1 MHQLEH
7 SMGLF
12 DMWNLPPGTVVRV
25 NHGLYDH
32 VGLLGDQW
40 INGERTVISFAAKT
54 GGLIEERFSQF
65 SAGRHVTSDGYP
77 GVLPPS
83 IVLRR
88 ARGLQQRP
96 YAWLTF
102 NCEHFIRHAH
112 GIPEESPQLRQ
123 WLVAAAL
130 LGVFARTAAG

>member
-1 MHQLEH
+1 MESVEL
-7 SMGLF
+7 
-12 DMWNLPPGTVVRV
+12 WALPPGTVVRV

-40 INGERTVISFAAKT
+40 INGERTVISFTATT
-54 GGLIEERFSQF
+54 GGLIEESFSQF
-65 SAGRHVTSDGYP
+65 SAGRQVTSDGYP
-77 GVLPPS
+77 GALPPS
-83 IVLRR
+83 IVVRR
-88 ARGLQQRP
+88 ARGLHQRS

-123 WLVAAAL
+123 WFVAAAL
-130 LGVFARTAAG
+130 VGLFARAAAG